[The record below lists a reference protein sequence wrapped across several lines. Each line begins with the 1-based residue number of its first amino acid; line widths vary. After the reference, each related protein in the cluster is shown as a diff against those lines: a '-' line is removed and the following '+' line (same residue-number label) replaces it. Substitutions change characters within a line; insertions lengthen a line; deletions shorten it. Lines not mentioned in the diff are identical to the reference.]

1 MQVQFH
7 KHYSMYNV
15 GEVAAFP
22 DDIAN
27 KLIAQ
32 GLAVSFPIVQEVVEE
47 PEVTDKKVSK
57 K

>member
-1 MQVQFH
+1 
-7 KHYSMYNV
+7 MYNV